1 FGLLEAQG
9 DGTGIEEARME
20 VEEELGAR
28 VRERARAMGVSA
40 ACGWHV
46 AWGRVLGQVSGRED
60 VVFGTVLSGRM
71 GGGEGQ
77 ERAVGLFINTLPIR
91 LGVGSE
97 SAEGSVRST
106 QELLGELMRHERA
119 SLAQAQRL
127 SGVAAPTPLFS
138 SLLNYRHS
146 PREEEQLPEAAEA
159 WAGIEMLDAG
169 ERNNYPLTLL
179 VDDLGDGFG
188 LTARTLRPIEAGRD
202 FGYLVAVLRGLLE
215 ALERAPEMEVR
226 TIGVLPEAERRQ
238 LVEEWNRTEAEY
250 SKEKRIHDLFEEQV
264 ERSPEAIAAVYEDE
278 QLSYDE
284 LNSRSNRL

>member
-146 PREEEQLPEAAEA
+146 PREEEQLPAAAEA
-159 WAGIEMLDAG
+159 AAGGG
-169 ERNNYPLTLL
+169 EREPGGRTHSPAACL
-179 VDDLGDGFG
+179 VTRIGGG
-188 LTARTLRPIEAGRD
+188 MCVTGRMGRGSGAGRIC
-202 FGYLVAVLRGLLE
+202 GYGVTVVGGLLE

-264 ERSPEAIAAVYEDE
+264 ERSPEAIA
-278 QLSYDE
+278 
-284 LNSRSNRL
+284 